1 MDQSPSNRN
10 GPSSISTIIADS
22 VKTLDGSSQ
31 SAHSEVQGDRF
42 YLPRSSNPNGSS
54 IISISPRNQLLVP
67 SLSDGSRSQVLV
79 PSHIETR
86 DYGYVVSS
94 DGRESSLPSP
104 TESQDNQCL
113 VPVTVDPLPRVTRHG
128 DGDNCDDHKSPMQIE
143 SARGPSSSLGARLLD
158 GEHNEEDFDDTEVN
172 FEKDRQL
179 SERPC
184 GNRYYSC
191 NCNEL
196 LGDFC
201 GPRDPAYHRRGP
213 CGQCSDFQFHSEW
226 NSPWQPSRDRWG
238 WRRENRE
245 TVVTGV
251 GAGLSNLGNTCFI
264 NAILQCFTHTVSF
277 VKALNSC
284 NHLVPCQRGI
294 EGFCAVCTLHEH
306 IEASLASSG
315 KIISPSKV
323 VDNLNHISSCF
334 YRYQQEDAH
343 EFLQCLLDKLER
355 CLNSNLN
362 NETSSSEND
371 NIVKCVF
378 GGRLVSKLLCC
389 NCGHFSD
396 KYEPLIDLSL
406 EIEDVKTLQ
415 DALESFTK
423 VEKIEDSDTKFRCDN
438 CKEEVSREKQ
448 LMLDQAPSVATLHLK
463 RFKTDGSSVEKIGK
477 HVEFPLYL
485 DLKPYTNVSQE
496 SDDSQVNLKYHLYA
510 TVVHNG
516 SSPTSGH
523 YFCYVRSS
531 PNTWH
536 KLDDSMVIRV
546 DEEVVLSDAAY
557 ILFYA
562 REGTAWF
569 SSLMES
575 QKDCLDLS
583 NTSPKSVLDSMDT
596 ECTAYPHLANIDDCK
611 ASATK
616 SYVEGGSVTIMDVEG
631 ASAHSSNVTVL
642 EADQINE
649 TGNAAEGLSAHV
661 NEAGNGTEEFSAHIS
676 CGSRQSGLKLC
687 CDKSRPGILA
697 NDVSVSLG
705 AIGCHDGTLHKE
717 KMDAL
722 PSIDG
727 NNCGEGANRN
737 ERNGFHPLTPPR
749 SKSPDVNFGGFSE
762 TRHHIRQDNLKLENS
777 LNYNRSKRATNDER
791 MEAVRLTRS
800 MPSARKNKLL
810 AAMNPQIDKKRRLR
824 SSPCKQASLPGSR
837 RKLNHRLAA
846 LH

>member
-67 SLSDGSRSQVLV
+67 SLSDGSRSIPLV
-79 PSHIETR
+79 PNHIETR

-113 VPVTVDPLPRVTRHG
+113 VPATVDPRPRVTRHG
-128 DGDNCDDHKSPMQIE
+128 DDDNFDDHKSTMQIE

-201 GPRDPAYHRRGP
+201 GPHDPAYHRRGP
-213 CGQCSDFQFHSEW
+213 C
-226 NSPWQPSRDRWG
+226 
-238 WRRENRE
+238 ENGEDVPLGFSLPVKE

-294 EGFCAVCTLHEH
+294 EGFCAVCTLREH

-323 VDNLNHISSCF
+323 VDNLNH
-334 YRYQQEDAH
+334 
-343 EFLQCLLDKLER
+343 KLER
-355 CLNSNLN
+355 CCLNSNLN

-378 GGRLVSKLLCC
+378 GGRLVFFFFFFFLNTVIKCQLLCC

-496 SDDSQVNLKYHLYA
+496 SDDSQVNLKYQLYA

-516 SSPTSGH
+516 SLPTSGH

-616 SYVEGGSVTIMDVEG
+616 SYVEGGSVTTLDVEG

-705 AIGCHDGTLHKE
+705 AMGCHDGTLHKE

-749 SKSPDVNFGGFSE
+749 SKSPDMNFGGFSE
-762 TRHHIRQDNLKLENS
+762 ARHHIRQDNLKLENS